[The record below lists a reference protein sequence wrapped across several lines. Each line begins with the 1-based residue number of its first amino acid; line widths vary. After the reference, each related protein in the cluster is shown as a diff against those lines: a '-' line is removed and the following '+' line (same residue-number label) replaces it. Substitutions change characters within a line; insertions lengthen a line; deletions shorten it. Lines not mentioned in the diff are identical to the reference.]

1 MHAPT
6 FNLCFRINVTINA
19 YENMVVHKRSYAGCQ
34 HRLKSGNAKL
44 FSIISIVPHI
54 LFSSYVT
61 QAMCSRDSFEVIC
74 SGNEKYS
81 LVGHIQLVYN

>member
-1 MHAPT
+1 MKIWSCISEVT
-6 FNLCFRINVTINA
+6 FISEVTPGANID
-19 YENMVVHKRSYAGCQ
+19 
-34 HRLKSGNAKL
+34 LKAEML

-74 SGNEKYS
+74 SGNQKYS